1 MRFLPTL
8 EIIHI
13 VFFIFINI
21 TMLQSITWAPWQ
33 SILSPVLSSTRSS
46 SCNISNSELF
56 LFLSLNFSF
65 YHLVKKLS
73 SSRQS
78 SHFCFCPKPHINILT
93 TKHLISVV
101 FRCLCSSCVG
111 VHDGTAP
118 QLSESKHKDSF
129 QN

>member
-1 MRFLPTL
+1 
-8 EIIHI
+8 
-13 VFFIFINI
+13 
-21 TMLQSITWAPWQ
+21 MLQSITWAPWQ

-118 QLSESKHKDSF
+118 QLSESIFNSELF
-129 QN
+129 GCPVQMRPSAGTVLYFIRLPTA

>member
-1 MRFLPTL
+1 
-8 EIIHI
+8 
-13 VFFIFINI
+13 
-21 TMLQSITWAPWQ
+21 MLQSITWAPWQ

-118 QLSESKHKDSF
+118 QLSESIFNNELFGCPVQMRPSAGTVLYF
-129 QN
+129 IRLPTA